1 MDDGRCR
8 TSGDPIMRLGAQMTV
23 DTATPSVFDAG
34 LPTLTYDVTES
45 PREVYSRIREAQQLA
60 PIALGPLGPE
70 VLAYDLARTVLRD
83 TRFVI
88 PPGLHLTAQGVT
100 SGPLWDRVVGSI
112 MCAEGAEHH
121 RLRSLVSKAF
131 TPRAT
136 ARLHD
141 VIGSVVNELA
151 DNVADTG
158 RCDIVTDIARPY
170 PIPIICALLGAPRE
184 DWQQFSL
191 WADEIFK
198 MVSFAVNLVDEVPAV
213 MRAWGEL
220 DAYVDNMVAE
230 RRTRL
235 TDDLLSDLIRAEDDG
250 DRLNAD
256 ELRMTVASLLVA
268 GTDTTR
274 NQLAASM
281 QVLFDHPEQWARLRD
296 HPELAM
302 PAVEE
307 SMRHSPAVCSTLR
320 TVKEDVELSGYLVPS
335 GTFIFVNSF
344 AAKCDPAVYPNPDQ
358 FEITREAPPAI
369 LTFGGGVHYCLG
381 ANLARLELAEALK
394 ILARR
399 MSNPRRV
406 GPAPWKPML
415 GMSGPTSL
423 PVEFD
428 MRPSTPGGH

>member
-1 MDDGRCR
+1 
-8 TSGDPIMRLGAQMTV
+8 MTV
-23 DTATPSVFDAG
+23 EIRLPNVFDAG

-45 PREVYSRIREAQQLA
+45 PRDVYPRMRQARQLA
-60 PIALGPLGPE
+60 PIAIGPLGPE
-70 VLAYDLARTVLRD
+70 VLSYDLARTVLRD

-88 PPGLHLTAQGVT
+88 PPGLHLTAQGIT

-141 VIGSVVNELA
+141 TIDSVVNELA
-151 DNVADTG
+151 DDVADAG

-191 WADEIFK
+191 WAEEIFK

-220 DAYVDNMVAE
+220 DAYVDCMIAE
-230 RRTRL
+230 RRNRL
-235 TDDLLSDLIRAEDDG
+235 TDDLLSDLIRAEDHG

-281 QVLFDHPEQWARLRD
+281 QVLFDHPEQWAMLRD
-296 HPELAM
+296 RPELAM

-320 TVKEDVELSGYLVPS
+320 TVKEDVELSGYLFPATPS
-335 GTFIFVNSF
+335 S
-344 AAKCDPAVYPNPDQ
+344 
-358 FEITREAPPAI
+358 
-369 LTFGGGVHYCLG
+369 
-381 ANLARLELAEALK
+381 
-394 ILARR
+394 
-399 MSNPRRV
+399 S
-406 GPAPWKPML
+406 
-415 GMSGPTSL
+415 
-423 PVEFD
+423 
-428 MRPSTPGGH
+428 